1 MKKTYIFNKTTF
13 IALASYLLLGGTAK
27 GYFVPPLPI
36 DSSKISSIEEAIAFV
51 DAIKNLAPSAYWPN
65 VKPGL
70 FLENL
75 KTNIYQP
82 HSPYQGRGTNFC
94 GYGALTYLF
103 IQKDPLGY
111 AQLLLKLYQEGK
123 ASYGTTH
130 FKPSDPIKIAAGKL
144 RFKGV
149 LDVRPAEQMWYLCL
163 ADHYKGYLNI
173 LNRRYDPGDE
183 DRMWAS
189 VNYAKFN
196 RMVKKLLK
204 YKVKA
209 KGADLLHPHVGNL
222 FSYISERLKTGS
234 VVLYINN
241 RLVHKKNN
249 VRIKPGFPTH
259 YIVLKEIR
267 QTENKIT
274 LVYWDYGGSTLI
286 ELTAALLKKITFGV
300 AHYTKK

>member
-13 IALASYLLLGGTAK
+13 IALASYLLLGGNAK

-51 DAIKNLAPSAYWPN
+51 DAIKNLAPSAYWPK

>member
-1 MKKTYIFNKTTF
+1 MNKTYTFNKATF
-13 IALASYLLLGGTAK
+13 IAIALCLLQGGSVK
-27 GYFVPPLPI
+27 GNFDPFLPN
-36 DSSKISSIEEAIAFV
+36 DSTEISSIEKAIAFV
-51 DAIKNLAPSAYWPN
+51 DAINNLAPSNYWPN
-65 VKPGL
+65 VRPGL

-75 KTNIYQP
+75 KINIYQP
-82 HSPYQGRGTNFC
+82 RSPYQGRGTNFC

-111 AQLLLKLYQEGK
+111 VQLLLKLYQEGE
-123 ASYGTTH
+123 ATYGTTH

-144 RFKGV
+144 RFKGL
-149 LDVRPAEQMWYLCL
+149 LDIRPAEQMWYLCL

-196 RMVKKLLK
+196 RMVRKLLN
-204 YKVKA
+204 YKAKA
-209 KGADLLHPHVGNL
+209 KGADLLHPLVDDL
-222 FSYISERLKTGS
+222 FLYISEHLKTGI

-249 VRIKPGFPTH
+249 VRIKPGFPPH
-259 YIVLKEIR
+259 YIVLKEII
-267 QTENKIT
+267 QTGNKIT
-274 LVYWDYGGSTLI
+274 LIYWDYGGTTLI
-286 ELTAALLKKITFGV
+286 ELTPALLKKITFGI

>member
-1 MKKTYIFNKTTF
+1 LKKTYIFNKTTF
-13 IALASYLLLGGTAK
+13 IALASYLLLGGNAK

-51 DAIKNLAPSAYWPN
+51 DAIKNLAPSAYWPK

>member
-1 MKKTYIFNKTTF
+1 LKKTYIFNKTTF
-13 IALASYLLLGGTAK
+13 IALASYLLLGGNAK

>member
-1 MKKTYIFNKTTF
+1 MIKAYIFNKAIYTA
-13 IALASYLLLGGTAK
+13 IALCLLLSGHAK
-27 GYFVPPLPI
+27 GSFVPLLPN
-36 DSSKISSIEEAIAFV
+36 DSSEISSIEKAVAFV
-51 DAIKNLAPSAYWPN
+51 DSIQDLAPSVFWPN
-65 VKPGL
+65 VRPAL

-111 AQLLLKLYQEGK
+111 AQLLLKLFQEGE
-123 ASYGTTH
+123 ATYGATF
-130 FKPSDPIKIAAGKL
+130 FKPSTPIKSAAGKL
-144 RFKGV
+144 SFKGV
-149 LDVRPAEQMWYLCL
+149 LDIRPAEQMWYLCL
-163 ADHYKGYLNI
+163 ADHYKGYLNV

-196 RMVKKLLK
+196 RMVKKLLN
-204 YKVKA
+204 YQSKA
-209 KGADLLHPHVGNL
+209 KGADLLHPLVGDL
-222 FSYISERLKTGS
+222 FLYISEHLKTGS

-249 VRIKPGFPTH
+249 ARVKPGFPTH
-259 YIVLKEIR
+259 YIVLKEIIKKG
-267 QTENKIT
+267 NKIT
-274 LVYWDYGGSTLI
+274 LVYWDYGGTTLI
-286 ELTAALLKKITFGV
+286 ELTPALLKKITFGV
-300 AHYTKK
+300 AHYTKN

>member
-1 MKKTYIFNKTTF
+1 LNKTYTFYTTRF
-13 IALASYLLLGGTAK
+13 IAIIWFLLLGGNAK
-27 GYFVPPLPI
+27 ASPVSEI
-36 DSSKISSIEEAIAFV
+36 TNDSNEISSIEKAVAFV
-51 DAIKNLAPSAYWPN
+51 DAIENLAPSAFWPN
-65 VKPGL
+65 IKPGL

-75 KTNIYQP
+75 KKNIHQP

-111 AQLLLKLYQEGK
+111 ARLLLKLYQKGE
-123 ASYGTTH
+123 ATYGTTR
-130 FKPSDPIKIAAGKL
+130 FRPSTPIKTAAGKL
-144 RFKGV
+144 RFKGE
-149 LDVRPAEQMWYLCL
+149 LDIRPAEQMWYLCL

-204 YKVKA
+204 YKA
-209 KGADLLHPHVGNL
+209 NARGADLLHPHVGDL
-222 FSYISERLKTGS
+222 FSYISGHLKTGI

-259 YIVLKEIR
+259 YIVLKEIIK
-267 QTENKIT
+267 TGNKIT

-286 ELTAALLKKITFGV
+286 ELTPALLKKITFGI